1 MTAPS
6 STAQAP
12 RLPDGPPLVAILRGL
27 EPSRAVEVGTLLHE
41 AGFRII
47 EVPLNRPGAIE
58 SIERLCR
65 LDLPGTLIGAG
76 TVLDASQV
84 DAVHDAGGRLVVMP
98 RGDGAVITHACAR
111 GMVVAP
117 GVFTATEAFA
127 ALKLGAHAL
136 KLFPAEVLGPA
147 GLAALRTVLPAGVHL
162 WPVGGV
168 TPESMGAWVRAGATG
183 FGIGGALFQ
192 PGVAVDEL
200 VLRARR
206 FVTAWQAVAS
216 A

>member
-1 MTAPS
+1 MTSPS
-6 STAQAP
+6 SIAQAP

-27 EPSRAVEVGTLLHE
+27 EPARAVEVGTLLHE

-58 SIERLCR
+58 SIEQLCR
-65 LDLPGTLIGAG
+65 LNLPDTLIGAG
-76 TVLDASQV
+76 TVLDAAQV
-84 DAVHDAGGRLVVMP
+84 DAVHQAGGRLVVMP
-98 RGDGAVITHACAR
+98 HGDAAVITHACAR
-111 GMVVAP
+111 EMVVAP

-192 PGVAVDEL
+192 PGVASDEL
-200 VLRARR
+200 AQRARR
-206 FVTAWQAVAS
+206 FVAAWHAGRS

>member
-6 STAQAP
+6 SIAQAP

-27 EPSRAVEVGTLLHE
+27 EPARAVEVGTLLHE

-58 SIERLCR
+58 SIEQLCR
-65 LDLPGTLIGAG
+65 LNLPDTLIGAG
-76 TVLDASQV
+76 TVLDAAQV
-84 DAVHDAGGRLVVMP
+84 DAVHQAGGRLVVMP
-98 RGDGAVITHACAR
+98 HGDAAVITHACAR
-111 GMVVAP
+111 EMVVAP

-127 ALKLGAHAL
+127 ALKLGA
-136 KLFPAEVLGPA
+136 
-147 GLAALRTVLPAGVHL
+147 
-162 WPVGGV
+162 
-168 TPESMGAWVRAGATG
+168 G

-192 PGVAVDEL
+192 PGVASDEL
-200 VLRARR
+200 AQRARS
-206 FVTAWQAVAS
+206 FVAAWHAGRS